1 MIVYKFVNWEIGE
14 QDKNINFDYIK
25 QKYKT
30 ANSFCGL
37 DNLLADGVY
46 KLGGWAYDF
55 RDELKKFLIKQYGV
69 WREIYA
75 PNKTL
80 ARKAI
85 FGRIEQIIEI

>member
-1 MIVYKFVNWEIGE
+1 MFIYKFVKWEIGE
-14 QDKNINFDYIK
+14 QDKNINFDFIK
-25 QKYKT
+25 QKYASGKF
-30 ANSFCGL
+30 AFGL
-37 DNLLADGVY
+37 DNLLSCGVY

-55 RDELKKFLIKQYGV
+55 RDELKKFLIKQCGV

-85 FGRIEQIIEI
+85 FGRIEQIIEM

>member
-1 MIVYKFVNWEIGE
+1 MIVYKFVSHEIGE

-25 QKYKT
+25 RKFTNGKF
-30 ANSFCGL
+30 AFGL

>member
-1 MIVYKFVNWEIGE
+1 MIVYKFVDWEIGE
-14 QDKNINFDYIK
+14 KRNDINFNNIK
-25 QKYKT
+25 EEYNHKF
-30 ANSFCGL
+30 SGVIS
-37 DNLLADGVY
+37 NLLNYGVL

-55 RDELKKFLIKQYGV
+55 RDELKKFLIKQHGA

-85 FGRIEQIIEI
+85 YGRIEQIIEI

>member
-14 QDKNINFDYIK
+14 KRGDIDFNYIK
-25 QKYKT
+25 KEYNNKFGG
-30 ANSFCGL
+30 AIS
-37 DNLLADGVY
+37 NLLADGVL

>member
-14 QDKNINFDYIK
+14 KRDDIDFNNIKKEYN
-25 QKYKT
+25 YKFSGVI
-30 ANSFCGL
+30 NGL
-37 DNLLADGVY
+37 LNNGVL

-55 RDELKKFLIKQYGV
+55 RDELKKFLIKQHGV
-69 WREIYA
+69 WREIFA